1 MDAVLLES
9 PTVAKPP
16 AVGPLAGPNFQSML
30 KESIDRFLIEVQK
43 ESCDFSAFRS
53 IFFRLLQFSAD
64 PPLEIVWLYSA
75 VGYHEAI
82 ASKKEA
88 IERVMVVKD
97 LLQLLFACSA
107 SYGGLKSIALL
118 APAVSE
124 LYRCV
129 MEVDKLSRKVAKKVR
144 KEIDALVDGIMSFI
158 SICSSKSSKVGE
170 FSDGCLLPCFI
181 DLVRVWTVQ
190 HSCGEDSLRV
200 LFPLVSDEIRGLFGK
215 EGCGTSY
222 LAGVVVT
229 EAFLLRL
236 CLKVQAAAAPRP
248 ESQKE
253 LRIWAVS
260 SITAFQNRVFF
271 EMLLR
276 LLLDPPMPVSVLLS
290 SMDESLVRDVLCDA
304 VVLVDY
310 SFINPGFKVEQSD
323 DSIMNLFMKRL
334 IITHEAIQIA
344 RSRGDQGKAI
354 SYINAFSASF
364 IPNGLVNWVTKRVGL
379 ERRLNKP
386 IASTPQALLKWL
398 VDLEK
403 QGLRLFE
410 DNVSKFHSK
419 LIFDETK
426 VGSDASMFNTDGKKT
441 DADLFFFDNH
451 GEVAEEAA
459 EDEEMET
466 MDTTFLAAARSMK
479 STPSNGKKRKG
490 WEVEEGEVQ
499 MKFVKY
505 GIDGNSG
512 KENFGPD
519 DVHDMGSGSE
529 VENPAS
535 DDTMEDT
542 D

>member
-16 AVGPLAGPNFQSML
+16 AFAPLAGLNFQSVL

-53 IFFRLLQFSAD
+53 IFFRLIQSSAD
-64 PPLEIVWLYSA
+64 PPLEVIWLYSA

-82 ASKKEA
+82 ASKKDA
-88 IERVMVVKD
+88 IERVMAVKD

-107 SYGGLKSIALL
+107 SCGGLKSIALL

-129 MEVDKLSRKVAKKVR
+129 TEAEKLSKKVAKKAR
-144 KEIDALVDGIMSFI
+144 REIEALVEGIISYI
-158 SICSSKSSKVGE
+158 SICSSKSSKVEE
-170 FSDGCLLPCFI
+170 FSDSYLLPCFV

-190 HSCGEDSLRV
+190 HSCGLDGLGV
-200 LFPLVSDEIRGLFGK
+200 LFPLVSDEIRGQFRK
-215 EGCGTSY
+215 EGCGTGY

-236 CLKVQAAAAPRP
+236 CLKIKAAGAPR
-248 ESQKE
+248 SDLQKE

-260 SITAFQNRVFF
+260 SITTFQNRVFF
-271 EMLLR
+271 EILLR
-276 LLLDPPMPVSVLLS
+276 LLLDPPMPVSFLLC
-290 SMDESLVRDVLCDA
+290 SMDESLVRDILYDA
-304 VVLVDY
+304 VILVDY
-310 SFINPGFKVEQSD
+310 SFINPGFEVERSD
-323 DSIMNLFMKRL
+323 DSIMNLLMTRL
-334 IITHEAIQIA
+334 IVTHEAIQVA

-354 SYINAFSASF
+354 AYINAFSTSI

-379 ERRLNKP
+379 ERLNRP
-386 IASTPQALLKWL
+386 TATTPQALLKWFL
-398 VDLEK
+398 GLEE

-410 DNVSKFHSK
+410 DNILKLHSK

-426 VGSDASMFNTDGKKT
+426 FGSDASVFNMDSKKT
-441 DADLFFFDNH
+441 DADLFFFDNR
-451 GEVAEEAA
+451 GEVAKEAA
-459 EDEEMET
+459 EDEDMET
-466 MDTTFLAAARSMK
+466 MDTAFLAAARSMK
-479 STPSNGKKRKG
+479 STPSNGTKKRKEWG
-490 WEVEEGEVQ
+490 DEEGEEQ
-499 MKFVKY
+499 MKFVKHKL
-505 GIDGNSG
+505 DNSSV
-512 KENFGPD
+512 KEDFAPSV
-519 DVHDMGSGSE
+519 VHDMSSGSE

-535 DDTMEDT
+535 DDDMEDT